1 VFKNG
6 FIPLTKTNVMNAKQ
20 INKSRMFGATILVLD
35 NNLALFEAMPELAAA
50 HQQLKEKMT
59 LIDQHRQIQEV
70 NNTGLTKNKR
80 LLREEL
86 TTLILRFSAALAASA
101 ATKNDVV
108 LITKVNYTLSDLKKS
123 SDRIL
128 CDIAVMING
137 LAAPATADLQKY
149 FVGPDELAKF
159 DRLTNDFKS
168 AIPLKRVATNVS
180 KVSTGNINDIYHEID
195 SLLKNKVDLLIKPF
209 RFTQPDFF
217 NAYKNGRTLVNY
229 SGRGK
234 AVVTNV

>member
-1 VFKNG
+1 
-6 FIPLTKTNVMNAKQ
+6 MNAKQ

-35 NNLALFEAMPELAAA
+35 NNLALFEAMPELASA

-59 LIDQHRQIQEV
+59 MIDHLRQIQEV
-70 NNTGLTKNKR
+70 DNTGLTKNKT

-86 TTLILRFSAALAASA
+86 TTLLLRFSAALAAMA
-101 ATKNDVV
+101 AAKNDLV
-108 LITKVNYTLSDLKKS
+108 LRTKVDYTLSDLKKS

-137 LAAPATADLQKY
+137 LATPAAVDLQKY
-149 FVGPDELAKF
+149 FVGPDELTKF

-168 AIPLKRVATNVS
+168 SIPLKRVASNVS
-180 KVSTGNINDIYHEID
+180 KVSTGNITDVYHEID
-195 SLLKNKVDLLIKPF
+195 SLLKNKVDLLLKPF
-209 RFTQPDFF
+209 QFTQPDFF
-217 NAYKNGRTLVNY
+217 NAYKNGRTIVNY

-234 AVVTNV
+234 AAVPVS